1 MLEDEK
7 KPVDRIEALKHKIYT
22 TSNDVV
28 RKTKEGVLHVKNN
41 VKIPDTW
48 APRVQEHVAT
58 TTRVMSKPSLF
69 KKFFLFSVLFFAG
82 AVGFAVY
89 QFYGG
94 DNAVSSEKIQIEILG
109 NSFIGGGEVLA
120 LQVAVTNK
128 NSVPLE
134 LADMIIEYPKGSDDT
149 VLERRRIEFGE
160 IPSGKMI
167 AENVDITLFGEQG
180 SEKSIN
186 AILEYRVRGSNAIFT
201 KEYNHKVSINA
212 APLVLSVEGPKDVS
226 SNQEMTL
233 RFKTVLNSQTPAQNL
248 MLKVNYPPGFVF
260 KSSTP
265 SPSLSNNIWLLGDM
279 AKGSEKIVELKGV
292 IVAQDGEERAFQA
305 FAGTQDIGDEA
316 KIGVTYN
323 SLLHTVAVKRP
334 FVETNIIVNGQKGE
348 TVVIGNQGRVSAE
361 VEWSNNL
368 PSRVDNLEIKAKIS
382 GSAFN
387 ESTITT
393 ISGFYDS
400 VNNEIIWDRNTNADF
415 ASVSPGDSGRLAF
428 NFTPQV
434 LSGSSGEP
442 SITIEVSVKGTQP
455 SEGNIVKEINNTEK
469 IVVKVSSSFQLAVKA
484 VHTIGPFQNTGS
496 IPPVAE
502 QPTSYAIIWTATNSS
517 NKINNGEVRA
527 TLPTYVKWIG
537 AVSPSSEDVSYLPS
551 TREVVWKVGT
561 INQGTGFNTDPKE
574 VAFQVEFTPSLS
586 QVGSAPVLV
595 NDAKAQGVD
604 QFTGQ
609 TVRVTKPKVTTRINQ
624 DPGFVSGN
632 EIVIR

>member
-1 MLEDEK
+1 MLEEEK

-69 KKFFLFSVLFFAG
+69 KKFFLFSLIFFAG

-89 QFYGG
+89 KFYGG
-94 DNAVSSEKIQIEILG
+94 GNAVSSEKIEIEILG
-109 NSFIGGGEVLA
+109 NSFTGGGEA
-120 LQVAVTNK
+120 LPLQIAVTNK

-134 LADMIIEYPKGSDDT
+134 LADMIVEYPKGSDDT

-160 IPSGKMI
+160 ISSGKTI
-167 AENVDITLFGEQG
+167 AENVEVTLFGEQG
-180 SEKSIN
+180 SEKTIK

-201 KEYNHKVSINA
+201 KEYSHIVSINA
-212 APLVLSVEGPKDVS
+212 APLVLSVEAPADVS

-233 RFKTVLNSQTPAQNL
+233 RFKAVLNSQTPAENL
-248 MLKVNYPPGFVF
+248 MIKVNYPPGFVF
-260 KSSTP
+260 KSATP
-265 SPSLSNNIWLLGDM
+265 SPSLSNNIWILGDI
-279 AKGSEKIVELKGV
+279 AKGGEKTVEIKGV
-292 IVAQDGEERAFQA
+292 VVAQDGEERAFQA
-305 FAGTQDIGDEA
+305 FAGTQDSADEA

-323 SLLHTVAVKRP
+323 SLLHTVSVKRP
-334 FVETNIIVNGQKGE
+334 FVETSIAVNGQKGD
-348 TVVIGNQGRVSAE
+348 TVVIGSQGRVTAE

-387 ESTITT
+387 ESSLSTL
-393 ISGFYDS
+393 SGFYDS
-400 VNNEIIWDRNTNADF
+400 VQNEIIWDRNTNDDF
-415 ASVSPGDSGRLAF
+415 ASVSPGDRGRLAF

-434 LSGSSGEP
+434 LSGASGEP

-469 IVVKVSSSFQLAVKA
+469 IVVKISSSFQLAVKA
-484 VHTIGPFQNTGS
+484 VHTTGPFQNTGS
-496 IPPVAE
+496 LPPVAE
-502 QPTSYAIIWTATNSS
+502 QPTSYTVVWTATNSS
-517 NKINNGEVRA
+517 NRINNGEVRA
-527 TLPTYVKWIG
+527 TLPTYVKWVG
-537 AVSPSSEDVSYLPS
+537 SVSPTSEDVSYLPA

-561 INQGTGFNTDPKE
+561 IAQGAGFNTDPKE
-574 VAFQVEFTPSLS
+574 IAFQIELTPSLS

-595 NDAKAQGVD
+595 NDANAQGVD

-609 TVRVTKPKVTTRINQ
+609 TVKVTKSKVTTRINQ